1 MKRLFPF
8 VLAACVMGAAQG
20 ASEEPKGRIAGSV
33 RSATTGEPLRSAL
46 ISLHRSYS
54 SQGFSRTTTSG
65 PQGDFVFSGL
75 LAGRYRLTVR
85 KSGYRTLR
93 GNAARLTLGDKQQV
107 SNVVFQ
113 LWPQGAISGRVLDSE
128 EEPVPEAQ
136 VRAYV
141 LLHQETG
148 VQLLLAGKAKSN
160 DLGEYRIYGL
170 PAGKY
175 LAEVWP
181 PREGTPAG
189 EYYAATAAAF
199 YPNAPAPAQALPV
212 KVRWGRELS
221 GIDLELSQ
229 SVTYSVAGTVGDA
242 TRGGP
247 CFGCVVSAVRIDS
260 GFLVSLPHTA
270 RVSSNGFFT
279 LRGLSPGDYKIIARR
294 TAADEVSQRLVTLTD
309 GNLEDVGLV
318 AGRAQPVSGEIILED
333 PPEGVEASKW
343 TAYASS
349 TVLPESWPD
358 AKGRIGEDLRFRMES
373 VSAESYRFE
382 VLDLPPGAYLKAL
395 RVGGQRLPRPEL
407 TVPEDFPLTGVQA
420 VIAFDAATVT
430 GKVRP
435 RRSGGGSEGPIE
447 ARVALIPK
455 ANRGGYVTAKAVET
469 TPDGSFSFASVV
481 PGAYT
486 LYAMPAMSAAQVMDP
501 SVQSALRTYARAVA
515 LEPGGT
521 ITVELP
527 LAPDPEGTY

>member
-1 MKRLFPF
+1 MKRLLPF
-8 VLAACVMGAAQG
+8 VLAACVMWAAHG

-33 RSATTGEPLRSAL
+33 RSATTGEPLKSAL
-46 ISLHRSYS
+46 ISLHLS
-54 SQGFSRTTTSG
+54 SAPRGFSRTTTSG
-65 PQGDFVFSGL
+65 LQGDFVFLGL
-75 LAGRYRLTVR
+75 PAGQYNLTVR
-85 KSGYRTLR
+85 KSGYRTPR
-93 GNAARLTLGDKQQV
+93 GGAARLTLRDEQQV
-107 SNVVFQ
+107 SNLVFQ
-113 LWPQGAISGRVLDSE
+113 LWPQGAISGRVVDSE
-128 EEPVPEAQ
+128 GEPVPEAQ

-148 VQLLLAGKAKSN
+148 VKLSFAGKAKSN

-170 PAGKY
+170 PAGNY

-212 KVRWGRELS
+212 KVRWGGELT
-221 GIDLELSQ
+221 GIDLELSE

-242 TRGGP
+242 TMEGP
-247 CFGCVVSAVRIDS
+247 CFGCVVRAVRIDS
-260 GFLVSLPHTA
+260 SFVVSLPKTA
-270 RVSSNGFFT
+270 RVSPKGFFT
-279 LRGLSPGDYKIIARR
+279 LRGLSPGDYKIFARR
-294 TAADEVSQRLVTLTD
+294 LGADEVSQRLVTLTD
-309 GNLEDVGLV
+309 SNLEDVDLV

-333 PPEGVEASKW
+333 PPEGVEATKW
-343 TAYASS
+343 TAYVSS

-358 AKGRIGEDLRFRMES
+358 AKDQIGEDLRFHMES
-373 VSAESYRFE
+373 VSAETYRFE

-407 TVPEDFPLTGVQA
+407 TVAEDFPLAGVQA
-420 VIAFDAATVT
+420 LIAFDAATVT
-430 GKVRP
+430 GQVRL
-435 RRSGGGSEGPIE
+435 RRPGGGSEEPIE

-455 ANRGGYVTAKAVET
+455 ANRGGYITAKAVET

-481 PGAYT
+481 PGAYM

-501 SVQSALRTYARAVA
+501 FVQSALRTYARAVA

>member
-1 MKRLFPF
+1 MGGPWRQRGAERADCRLRSLRDDRRALEKRADFPPPILCTPRILANHDERATGRLCLFGPARRSVQPYRSKERIPHAQRGRGPVDSTRRATGEQSCF
-8 VLAACVMGAAQG
+8 STLAARRHLRTRGRFGGGACTRG
-20 ASEEPKGRIAGSV
+20 ASE
-33 RSATTGEPLRSAL
+33 
-46 ISLHRSYS
+46 SLC
-54 SQGFSRTTTSG
+54 FFCT
-65 PQGDFVFSGL
+65 
-75 LAGRYRLTVR
+75 
-85 KSGYRTLR
+85 KKR
-93 GNAARLTLGDKQQV
+93 GVKL
-107 SNVVFQ
+107 SF
-113 LWPQGAISGRVLDSE
+113 
-128 EEPVPEAQ
+128 
-136 VRAYV
+136 
-141 LLHQETG
+141 
-148 VQLLLAGKAKSN
+148 AGKAKSN

-170 PAGKY
+170 PAGNY

-212 KVRWGRELS
+212 KVRWGGELT
-221 GIDLELSQ
+221 GIDLELSE

-242 TRGGP
+242 TMEGP
-247 CFGCVVSAVRIDS
+247 CFGCVVRAVRIDS
-260 GFLVSLPHTA
+260 SFVVSLPKTA
-270 RVSSNGFFT
+270 RVSPKGFFT
-279 LRGLSPGDYKIIARR
+279 LRGLSPGDYKIFSRR
-294 TAADEVSQRLVTLTD
+294 LGADEVSQRLVTLTD
-309 GNLEDVGLV
+309 SNLEDVDLV

-333 PPEGVEASKW
+333 PPEGVEATKW
-343 TAYASS
+343 TAYVSS

-358 AKGRIGEDLRFRMES
+358 AKDQIGEDLRFHMES
-373 VSAESYRFE
+373 VSAETYRFE

-407 TVPEDFPLTGVQA
+407 TVAEDFPLAGVQA
-420 VIAFDAATVT
+420 LIAFDAATVT
-430 GKVRP
+430 GQVRP

-486 LYAMPAMSAAQVMDP
+486 LYAMPSMSAAQVMDP
-501 SVQSALRTYARAVA
+501 FVQSALRTYARAVA

>member
-1 MKRLFPF
+1 MKRLLPF

-20 ASEEPKGRIAGSV
+20 ADEEPKGRIAGSV

-46 ISLHRSYS
+46 ISLHLS
-54 SQGFSRTTTSG
+54 STPRGFSRTTTSG
-65 PQGDFVFSGL
+65 LQGGFVFLGL
-75 LAGRYRLTVR
+75 PAGQYNLTVR
-85 KSGYRTLR
+85 KSGYRTPR
-93 GNAARLTLGDKQQV
+93 GSAARLTLRDEQQV
-107 SNVVFQ
+107 SNLVFQ
-113 LWPQGAISGRVLDSE
+113 LWPQGAISGRVVDSE
-128 EEPVPEAQ
+128 GEPVPEAQ

-148 VQLLLAGKAKSN
+148 VKLSFAGKAKSN

-170 PAGKY
+170 PAGNY

-212 KVRWGRELS
+212 KVRWGGELT
-221 GIDLELSQ
+221 GIDLELSE

-242 TRGGP
+242 TTGEP
-247 CFGCVVSAVRIDS
+247 CFHCVVSAIRIDGS
-260 GFLVSLPHTA
+260 FLVSLPNTSL
-270 RVSSNGFFT
+270 VSSNGVFT

-294 TAADEVSQRLVTLTD
+294 VAADEVSQRLVTLTD
-309 GNLEDVGLV
+309 SNLDDVGLV
-318 AGRAQPVSGEIILED
+318 AGRAQPVSGEIMLED
-333 PPEGVEASKW
+333 PPDGVDAARW
-343 TAYASS
+343 TAYVSS

-358 AKGRIGEDLRFRMES
+358 AKDQIGEDLRFHMES
-373 VSAESYRFE
+373 VSAETYRFE

-407 TVPEDFPLTGVQA
+407 TVAEDFPLAGVQA
-420 VIAFDAATVT
+420 LIAFDAATVT
-430 GKVRP
+430 GQVRL
-435 RRSGGGSEGPIE
+435 RRPGGGSEGPIE

-455 ANRGGYVTAKAVET
+455 ANRGGYITAKAVET
-469 TPDGSFSFASVV
+469 TPHGGFSFASVV
-481 PGAYT
+481 PGPYM

>member
-46 ISLHRSYS
+46 ISFHRSYS

-93 GNAARLTLGDKQQV
+93 GSAARLTLRDKQQV

-148 VQLLLAGKAKSN
+148 VQLSLAGKAKSN

-229 SVTYSVAGTVGDA
+229 SVTYSVAGTVEDA

-260 GFLVSLPHTA
+260 GFLVSPPNTA

-358 AKGRIGEDLRFRMES
+358 AKGRIGENLRFRMKS

-430 GKVRP
+430 GQVRP

-486 LYAMPAMSAAQVMDP
+486 LYAMPSMSAAQVMDP
-501 SVQSALRTYARAVA
+501 AVQSALRSYARAVA
-515 LEPGGT
+515 LEPEGS